1 MTKRRRFTSA
11 FKKKVV
17 LAVLRGDRTI
27 QDLAAHYEV
36 HPNMISTWK
45 KQAIAGMEDIFN
57 NRGTARQRDIDGEI
71 KVLHAKIGELTVI
84 NDFLEKGLKG

>member
-1 MTKRRRFTSA
+1 MTKRRRFTPA

-27 QDLAAHYEV
+27 QDIAAHYEV
-36 HPNMISTWK
+36 HPNQISGWK
-45 KQAIAGMEDIFN
+45 RQAIEGMEDIFDSKIT
-57 NRGTARQRDIDGEI
+57 GRQRDIDGEI

>member
-27 QDLAAHYEV
+27 QDLAARYEV
-36 HPNMISTWK
+36 HPNQISGWK
-45 KQAIAGMEDIFN
+45 KQAIAGLEDIFDSKSA
-57 NRGTARQRDIDGEI
+57 GRQRDIDGEI

-84 NDFLEKGLKG
+84 NDFLEKGFKG

>member
-1 MTKRRRFTSA
+1 
-11 FKKKVV
+11 
-17 LAVLRGDRTI
+17 
-27 QDLAAHYEV
+27 
-36 HPNMISTWK
+36 MISTWK